1 MLHLYHL
8 LFLLNILLFV
18 KTDVFVEGN
27 ISLCLVDD
35 YIEFSIKHRHYFIVT
50 PKLSKGLKKKLRL
63 STAKR
68 LNIPTNY
75 G

>member
-35 YIEFSIKHRHYFIVT
+35 YIEFSIKHTLFYCYTKIVE
-50 PKLSKGLKKKLRL
+50 GLKKEIEIKY
-63 STAKR
+63 S
-68 LNIPTNY
+68 
-75 G
+75 